1 MTPIPYRWEG
11 DIMRPLPGFA
21 KRCDALYVVGETYT
35 LAPVEQRSSKSHAAY
50 FAYLHDAWLSLPDH
64 LAMQFPSEDALRK
77 HALIMTGF
85 RHERKLV
92 LSSKEEARKVA
103 AFLRPQGGDSYAII
117 SVHECVVVEW
127 KAMSQ
132 SYRAMPKGQFQAS
145 QRAVRDWVDDLLGVK
160 EQAA

>member
-1 MTPIPYRWEG
+1 
-11 DIMRPLPGFA
+11 MRPLPGFG

-35 LAPVEQRSSKSHAAY
+35 LAPIEARSSKSHAAF

-64 LAMQFPSEDALRK
+64 LAMQFATEDALRK

-103 AFLRPQGGDSYAII
+103 AFLRPQAGDGYAIV
-117 SVHECVVVEW
+117 SVNDCVVVEW
-127 KAMSQ
+127 RAMSQ
-132 SYRAMPKGQFQAS
+132 SYRAMPKGQFQQS
-145 QRAVRDWVDDLLGVK
+145 QQAVRDWVDDLLGVT
-160 EQAA
+160 ERAA